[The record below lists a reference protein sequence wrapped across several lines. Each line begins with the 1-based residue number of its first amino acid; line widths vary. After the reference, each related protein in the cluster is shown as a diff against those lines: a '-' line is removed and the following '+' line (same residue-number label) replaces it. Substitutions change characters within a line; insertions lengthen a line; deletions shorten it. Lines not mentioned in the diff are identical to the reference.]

1 MDDCDFDYITKSM
14 EKKKWVGGDAI
25 VGMQHKDMVMILHFA
40 LLGTQS
46 VRYDP
51 TNPPTILTQQQIIH
65 HLEPHEKSSSKQ
77 ASKHWV

>member
-1 MDDCDFDYITKSM
+1 M
-14 EKKKWVGGDAI
+14 EKNELGMLSI
-25 VGMQHKDMVMILHFA
+25 VGTQHKHMVMILHFA

-65 HLEPHEKSSSKQ
+65 HLEPHEKS
-77 ASKHWV
+77 